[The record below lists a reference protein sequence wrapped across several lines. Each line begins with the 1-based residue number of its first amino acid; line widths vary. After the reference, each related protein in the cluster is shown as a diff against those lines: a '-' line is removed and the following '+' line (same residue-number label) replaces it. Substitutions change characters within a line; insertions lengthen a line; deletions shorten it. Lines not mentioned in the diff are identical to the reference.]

1 MLTPTGTAML
11 YRAYGPA
18 QRARVSR
25 TLILPILV
33 GPGAA
38 PILGGVLTQTLSWR
52 WVFLIN
58 VPVGIVMLAFAY
70 LYLPEH
76 REAPSGRL
84 DVRGMLLSGVG
95 LSALMYA
102 ISEGSVVGWGAAA
115 DPRHRNRRD
124 RAAVRVRSGS
134 AGSVPSRSCGCG
146 CCESRCCA
154 PPTSC
159 SC

>member
-11 YRAYGPA
+11 YRAYGPD
-18 QRARVSR
+18 QRARVAR

-58 VPVGIVMLAFAY
+58 VPVGIVMIAFAY

-76 REAPSGRL
+76 REAP
-84 DVRGMLLSGVG
+84 
-95 LSALMYA
+95 
-102 ISEGSVVGWGAAA
+102 
-115 DPRHRNRRD
+115 
-124 RAAVRVRSGS
+124 
-134 AGSVPSRSCGCG
+134 
-146 CCESRCCA
+146 
-154 PPTSC
+154 
-159 SC
+159 